1 MNMSKLS
8 VGEAPEKG
16 DVNAIIEIPQGSFI
30 KYEVD
35 KESETVMVDRFAY
48 TTMAFPANYGFIPH
62 TYGDDGDPLDILV
75 LTPYPLLPGVG
86 IAVRTIGMLEM
97 EDEAGIDTKIIAVA
111 SKKADPFHAHI
122 ESIDDV
128 DEIVKKKIKHYFDH
142 YKDLEPNKWV
152 KTKDF
157 LGKDKAIEAIK
168 KSLVKK

>member
-1 MNMSKLS
+1 MNISKLS

-16 DVNAIIEIPQGSFI
+16 DVNAVIEIPAGSFI

-97 EDEAGIDTKIIAVA
+97 EDEAGVDTKIIAVA

-122 ESIDDV
+122 ESIDDI

-157 LGKDKAIEAIK
+157 LGKTQAIEAIK
-168 KSLVKK
+168 KSLIKK

>member
-1 MNMSKLS
+1 MNISKMSA
-8 VGEAPEKG
+8 GDAPEKG
-16 DVNAIIEIPQGSFI
+16 EVNAIIEIPAGSFI
-30 KYEVD
+30 KYEVN

-62 TYGDDGDPLDILV
+62 THGEDGDPLDILV
-75 LTPYPLLPGVG
+75 ITPYPLLPGVG
-86 IAVRTIGMLEM
+86 IAVRVIGMLEM
-97 EDEAGIDTKIIAVA
+97 EDEAGVDTKIIGVG

-122 ESIDDV
+122 ESVDDL

-157 LGKDKAIEAIK
+157 LGRDKAIEAIK
-168 KSLVKK
+168 KSLVTK